1 MAKRSALGR
10 GADALLRNIN
20 IEKIEPNPA
29 QIQPGAEPSGE
40 VMINLSLIEPNKN
53 QPRKNFD
60 KDSLEE
66 LTNSIRQY
74 GVLQPILVK
83 KNGNRY
89 EIIAGERRWRA
100 AQAANLKEVPVVI
113 RDYDDQKA
121 KEISIIENIQRSD
134 LNPIEEAMAYQS
146 LMEEYHLTQEEVS
159 DRVAK
164 KRSTITNSLRL
175 LKLSQSIQ
183 QFMAE
188 GKITSGH
195 ARALLSIEDE
205 QQREL
210 IALDIMNK
218 NLSVREV
225 EKIAKAFSKKKKKA
239 ESPLPDTPQVNL
251 DLFYTAYEDSMQ
263 SLLGTKVHINQKDK
277 NKGRIEIEYYS
288 QAELER
294 IMDIFKSLR

>member
-1 MAKRSALGR
+1 
-10 GADALLRNIN
+10 
-20 IEKIEPNPA
+20 
-29 QIQPGAEPSGE
+29 
-40 VMINLSLIEPNKN
+40 
-53 QPRKNFD
+53 
-60 KDSLEE
+60 
-66 LTNSIRQY
+66 
-74 GVLQPILVK
+74 
-83 KNGNRY
+83 
-89 EIIAGERRWRA
+89 
-100 AQAANLKEVPVVI
+100 
-113 RDYDDQKA
+113 
-121 KEISIIENIQRSD
+121 
-134 LNPIEEAMAYQS
+134 
-146 LMEEYHLTQEEVS
+146 
-159 DRVAK
+159 
-164 KRSTITNSLRL
+164 
-175 LKLSQSIQ
+175 
-183 QFMAE
+183 MAE

-263 SLLGTKVHINQKDK
+263 SLLGTKVHINQKDN